1 MRATSDST
9 TLAAIVRRIDRA
21 DLAERMVE
29 RFRGEIAGY
38 RRLPEPTVLGEILD
52 VSRQNIDLFFR
63 TIVEGHSL
71 GEADYT
77 PFRESAKRR
86 ATEGMPLEDLLHA
99 YRLGG
104 RLAWQM
110 VVEAAEPDEQD
121 LLLSAAG
128 LVMEYIDAVSSSV
141 AQSYMEERTHLVS
154 EEERSLRA
162 LLEAIAGT
170 AAIEG
175 PLRNLA
181 ERIGFPLLDQYVP
194 FCQTA
199 QGGTAHE
206 HSRFA
211 QRLRSEGLL
220 ALTEGDRVLG
230 LAPPDAAIPR
240 AKHPR
245 ALMALGEPTPRRRL
259 TDALDDVRLLLDI
272 GLRFDRAGEI
282 TLDSHMPELLLAR
295 SPRLAARLEVRV
307 LGRLQAAGGPR
318 SPDLLETL
326 EVFLASGLD
335 RREAASRLHVH
346 PNTLNY
352 RLRRVEEVTGLQLSS
367 PDDLMLVALAVRQ
380 RAIA

>member
-1 MRATSDST
+1 MRATSESR
-9 TLAAIVRRIDRA
+9 TLARVVSRIDRA
-21 DLAERMVE
+21 DLAEGMVE
-29 RFRGEIAGY
+29 RFRAEIAGY
-38 RRLPEPTVLGEILD
+38 RRLPEPMVLGEILD

-63 TIVEGHSL
+63 TILEGHAL
-71 GEADYT
+71 DEADFT

-104 RLAWQM
+104 RLAWQG
-110 VVEAAEPDEQD
+110 VIEATEPEEQD
-121 LLLSAAG
+121 LLLTAAS
-128 LVMEYIDAVSSSV
+128 LVMEYIDAVSSAV

-162 LLEAIAGT
+162 LLDAIADT
-170 AAIEG
+170 APVEG
-175 PLRNLA
+175 SLRNLA
-181 ERIGFPLLDQYVP
+181 DRMGFPLLEEYVP

-211 QRLRSEGLL
+211 QRLRGEGFL

-230 LAPPDAAIPR
+230 LAAPDAPIPR
-240 AKHPR
+240 PKLSRGLLAC
-245 ALMALGEPTPRRRL
+245 GEATPRRRL
-259 TDALDDVRLLLDI
+259 ADALDDVRLLLDI
-272 GLRFDRAGEI
+272 GLRFGRTGEI

-326 EVFLASGLD
+326 EVFLAAGLD
-335 RREAASRLHVH
+335 RREAAKRLHVH

-352 RLRRVEEVTGLQLSS
+352 RLRRVEEVTGLQLAS
-367 PDDLMLVALAVRQ
+367 PDDLMLVALAMRQ